1 VVFLFPAVIVLFV
14 VGLMGFEL
22 VQGMYGYNRP
32 ARVSKMV
39 IHPIARILDE
49 SLPKE

>member
-1 VVFLFPAVIVLFV
+1 V

-22 VQGMYGYNRP
+22 VQGMFGYNRP
-32 ARVSKMV
+32 AKVSKL
-39 IHPIARILDE
+39 ILDPIARLFDE